1 MSKPTLVVM
10 AAGMGSRFGG
20 LKQLEPIGKNGEA
33 ILDYSIYDASLAGFD
48 KMVIIIKKAI
58 EKDFRETAGKRL
70 EKKYNV
76 EYVFQEIDDLPEGYK
91 ALCDRQKP
99 WGTAHAI
106 WCARHAIGD
115 SQFAVINADDYYGR
129 SAYEKMAE
137 HFASGSDDYAM
148 VGFRLNNTL
157 TENGTVARGVC
168 ETENG
173 YLSTIRE
180 LTKINSKCQYSE
192 DDEKTWNQ
200 LDPNSVVSMNIW
212 GLDGRIFPYL
222 DRELKLFLD
231 QHADEPKL
239 EVYLPLVMGTL
250 IQNNEAKVKVI
261 PCEERWYG
269 VTYREDKDS
278 VVKAITSFVE
288 AGKYDNI

>member
-20 LKQLEPIGKNGEA
+20 LKQLEPIGRNGEA
-33 ILDYSIYDASLAGFD
+33 ILDFSIYDAAMAGFD

-70 EKKYNV
+70 EEKYNV
-76 EYVFQEIDDLPEGYK
+76 EYVFQEIDDLPDGYK
-91 ALCDRQKP
+91 PLCDRQKP

-106 WCARHAIGD
+106 WCARNAIGD
-115 SQFAVINADDYYGR
+115 NQFAVINADDYYGR
-129 SAYEKMAE
+129 STYVKMAE

-148 VGFRLNNTL
+148 IGFRLNNTL

-173 YLSTIRE
+173 YLTNIRE
-180 LTKINSKCQYSE
+180 LTKINSQCQYTM
-192 DDEKTWNQ
+192 DEKEWTQ
-200 LDPNSVVSMNIW
+200 LDPESVVSMNIW
-212 GLDGRIFPYL
+212 GLDGRVFPYL
-222 DRELKLFLD
+222 ERELKLFLD
-231 QHADEPKL
+231 KNAGEMK
-239 EVYLPLVMGTL
+239 EECYLPLVMGTL
-250 IQNNEAKVKVI
+250 IKNNEAQVKVI

-269 VTYREDKDS
+269 VTYREDKES
-278 VVKAITSFVE
+278 VVSAITKFIDE
-288 AGKYDNI
+288 GKYDKL

>member
-33 ILDYSIYDASLAGFD
+33 ILDFSIYDAAMAGFD

-70 EKKYNV
+70 EARYNV

-91 ALCDRQKP
+91 VLCDRQKP

-106 WCARHAIGD
+106 WCARNAIGD

-129 SAYEKMAE
+129 STYFKMAE

-148 VGFRLNNTL
+148 IGFRLNNTL
-157 TENGTVARGVC
+157 TDNGTVARGVC

-180 LTKINSKCQYSE
+180 LTKINSQCQYTL
-192 DDEKTWNQ
+192 DEKEWHQ
-200 LDPNSVVSMNIW
+200 LAPDSVVSMNIW
-212 GLDGRIFPYL
+212 GLDGRVFPYL
-222 DRELKLFLD
+222 ERELKLFLD
-231 QHADEPKL
+231 NNATEPKQ
-239 EVYLPLVMGTL
+239 EVYLPLVMDTL
-250 IQNNEAKVKVI
+250 IKNNEAKVKVI
-261 PCEERWYG
+261 PCEEKWYG

-278 VVKAITSFVE
+278 VVEAITKFIDE
-288 AGKYDNI
+288 GKYDKL

>member
-20 LKQLEPIGKNGEA
+20 LKQLEPIGRKGEA
-33 ILDYSIYDASLAGFD
+33 ILDFSIFDAAMAGFD

-58 EKDFRETAGKRL
+58 EKDFKETAGKRL
-70 EKKYNV
+70 EERYNV

-91 ALCDRQKP
+91 PLCDRQKP

-106 WCARHAIGD
+106 WCARNAIGD
-115 SQFAVINADDYYGR
+115 NQFAVINADDYYGR
-129 SAYEKMAE
+129 STYFKMAE
-137 HFASGSDDYAM
+137 HFNSGSDDYAM
-148 VGFRLNNTL
+148 IGFRLNNTL

-173 YLSTIRE
+173 YLSSIRE
-180 LTKINSKCQYSE
+180 LTKINSKCQYTL
-192 DDEKTWNQ
+192 DEKEWHQ
-200 LDPNSVVSMNIW
+200 LSPESVVSMNIW
-212 GLDGRIFPYL
+212 GLDGRVFPYL
-222 DRELKLFLD
+222 ERELKLFLD
-231 QHADEPKL
+231 KNAGEMK
-239 EVYLPLVMGTL
+239 EECYLPLVMGTL
-250 IQNNEAKVKVI
+250 IQNGEAKVKVI

-278 VVKAITSFVE
+278 VVKAISEFID
-288 AGKYDNI
+288 AGKYDEL